1 MTTNHHVAGTALRKH
16 DDIDDDVMNNNEAW
30 LALRYFHKNEDAI
43 INNDACDNGFAMG
56 NHNND
61 NTVNCEEVAD
71 GTEEVAY
78 DQAAT

>member
-1 MTTNHHVAGTALRKH
+1 
-16 DDIDDDVMNNNEAW
+16 
-30 LALRYFHKNEDAI
+30 
-43 INNDACDNGFAMG
+43 MG